1 VLKDI
6 EFRFLLVFLSIET
19 ILQETTIYRR
29 GQRLSAVKN
38 GLGLGGVYE
47 ATLGRIKAQGG
58 DKARL
63 GMAAL
68 MWISHSRRPLQV
80 DEICH
85 ALAIRIGS
93 NDFDNDDIPAIS
105 TLLGCCQGL
114 VTVDK
119 GASTIRLIHF
129 TLQEHLCTHPNLFD
143 RAHSTMAEAC
153 LTYLNFQRV
162 KDLSACPSPGT
173 RGLAFLGY
181 SSLYWGTH
189 MQMEPSNLAKEFAL
203 MHLDQFD
210 SHISAKFL
218 WESTRRGFHFW
229 YTPSPRSFSA
239 LHCVSYFGFAEVAN
253 ILIKEKR
260 LDVNQGDGVGMTP
273 LMWAARYGHEEVV
286 GLFLREKHI
295 QSDWHDTYKGRTALS
310 WAAENGHEGVVR
322 LLLGPLL
329 VNPARIDRW
338 WGRGRTAL
346 SWAAENGHEGVA
358 RLLLSPLFV
367 NPASIGRWWG
377 KGPRVVGLL
386 LGNSN
391 SLRTLLTKTGTNQ
404 CEASEDFLNRQV
416 FGGRCINPNT
426 SDWGGRTPLSWAAG
440 NGYEGIVKLLL
451 GQEDVSPDTGDA
463 VFGQTP
469 LFWAAR
475 NGHDGIAELLLARK
489 DVNPNSSDWDGRAPL
504 SWAAG
509 NGHEGIVRRLLE
521 REHVNPNG
529 SSESGET
536 PLSLAARNGH
546 EGIVKL
552 LLGWEGVSLDTVDGV
567 SGQTPLSRAA
577 KHGREGVVKLLL
589 GRSDVNPNTRDARH
603 GQTPLAWAARNGHE
617 AVVRLLLKRK
627 DVHRNT
633 SDPLYGQTPLSL
645 AAKNGHVGIVELL
658 LGQKYVNPDSLCK
671 SGETPLLLAAV
682 NNHEGVVKLLLEWK
696 DVYRDTCGPRYS
708 QTPLRW
714 VARGHEGILKLLLG
728 RKVVDP
734 NRSSGPGWT
743 ALSLAARNGYEGVVK
758 LLLGRDDINPDI
770 PDTKYGRTPLSWA
783 AEEGH
788 EGVVKLLLGRE
799 DVNLNSSSRSGQT
812 PLTLAAENGHDRV
825 VELLQVRHSRRVRQ
839 FGTCLAP

>member
-1 VLKDI
+1 MLNDI
-6 EFRFLLVFLSIET
+6 ASRFLLAFLSIET

-29 GQRLSAVKN
+29 RQRLSAVRN

-63 GMAAL
+63 GMAVL

-85 ALAIRIGS
+85 APAIRIGS
-93 NDFDNDDIPAIS
+93 NNLDNDDIPTIS

-119 GASTIRLIHF
+119 GASTVRLIHF
-129 TLQEHLCTHPNLFD
+129 TLQEHLCTHPSLFD

-153 LTYLNFQRV
+153 LTYLNFQCV
-162 KDLSACPSPGT
+162 NDLSASPSPGAQ
-173 RGLAFLGY
+173 GLPFLGY

-189 MQMEPSNLAKEFAL
+189 MQIEPSDLARAFAL
-203 MHLDQFD
+203 VHLDQFD
-210 SHISAKFL
+210 NHISAKFI

-229 YTPSPRSFSA
+229 STPSPRSFSA

-260 LDVNQGDGVGMTP
+260 LDVNQRDGVGMTP

-286 GLFLREKHI
+286 RLFLREKHI

-310 WAAENGHEGVVR
+310 WAAENGHEGMER
-322 LLLGPLL
+322 LLLG
-329 VNPARIDRW
+329 
-338 WGRGRTAL
+338 
-346 SWAAENGHEGVA
+346 
-358 RLLLSPLFV
+358 PLFV

-386 LGNSN
+386 LGNSK

-404 CEASEDFLNRQV
+404 CEASEDFLNCQV
-416 FGGRCINPNT
+416 FGGRYINLNT
-426 SDWGGRTPLSWAAG
+426 SDRGGRTPLSWAAG

-451 GQEDVSPDTGDA
+451 EQEDVSPDTGGA
-463 VFGQTP
+463 VSGQTP

-475 NGHDGIAELLLARK
+475 NGHDGIVELLLARK
-489 DVNPNSSDWDGRAPL
+489 DVNPDSSDWDGRAPL

-521 REHVNPNG
+521 REDVNPNG

-552 LLGWEGVSLDTVDGV
+552 LLRREGASLDTADVV

-589 GRSDVNPNTRDARH
+589 GRSDVNPNTRDARY

-617 AVVRLLLKRK
+617 AVVELMLERK
-627 DVHRNT
+627 DVHRDT

-658 LGQKYVNPDSLCK
+658 LRQKYVNPDSLCK
-671 SGETPLLLAAV
+671 SGETPLLLAAG
-682 NNHEGVVKLLLEWK
+682 NGHAGVVKLLLEWK
-696 DVYRDTCGPRYS
+696 DVHRDTRGPRYS
-708 QTPLRW
+708 QIPLRW
-714 VARGHEGILKLLLG
+714 AARGHEGILKLLLG
-728 RKVVDP
+728 RKNVDP
-734 NRSSGPGWT
+734 NRSGGSGWT
-743 ALSLAARNGYEGVVK
+743 ALSLAARSGYEGVVR
-758 LLLGRDDINPDI
+758 LLLGRNDINPDI
-770 PDTKYGRTPLSWA
+770 RDSKYGRTPLSWA

-788 EGVVKLLLGRE
+788 EGIVELLLGRE
-799 DVNLNSSSRSGQT
+799 DVNPNSSSRFGQT
-812 PLTLAAENGHDRV
+812 PLTLAAQNGHDRV
-825 VELLQVRHSRRVRQ
+825 VELLQARHSRRIRQ
-839 FGTCLAP
+839 LGPCLAPWNL